1 MYNQVIMLENKYI
14 TQTINA
20 AKIIFHADEL
30 YYVINQD
37 YQLQHCSESYAK
49 YLGFSSAHELINLII
64 DDNSLNHYFGISANE
79 PIKLSENNSPHVYL
93 VFVNDIH
100 KAKKPF
106 FSVIRSIIDEDKKI
120 VGYFI
125 NNITAFFNA
134 DKLQLLEKLNP
145 NFSQK
150 SYSHKPKSSISLS
163 RREEEVLFLLLY
175 GKSAREITEFINKA
189 ENNSISVNT
198 IKSIINKQLF
208 FKFDVYDLEELL
220 AKAKAMGY
228 ASIIPASFIVENR
241 IHMCS

>member
-1 MYNQVIMLENKYI
+1 MANNEFIIK
-14 TQTINA
+14 TIAA
-20 AKIIFHADEL
+20 AKVIFHADEL
-30 YYVINQD
+30 YYIIDDSYKV
-37 YQLQHCSESYAK
+37 QHCSESYAK
-49 YLGFSSAHELINLII
+49 YLGFNSAGELNKLIV
-64 DDNSLNHYFGISANE
+64 DDNSLNHYFGISASE

-100 KAKKPF
+100 NAKKPF
-106 FSVIRSIIDEDKKI
+106 FSVVRSIIDDNKNI
-120 VGYFI
+120 IGYFI

-150 SYSHKPKSSISLS
+150 SYRHKNKNPVALS

-208 FKFDVYDLEELL
+208 FKFDVYDLDELL
-220 AKAKAMGY
+220 IKAKAMGY
-228 ASIIPASFIVENR
+228 ASIIPASFIIENR
-241 IHMCS
+241 VHMCS